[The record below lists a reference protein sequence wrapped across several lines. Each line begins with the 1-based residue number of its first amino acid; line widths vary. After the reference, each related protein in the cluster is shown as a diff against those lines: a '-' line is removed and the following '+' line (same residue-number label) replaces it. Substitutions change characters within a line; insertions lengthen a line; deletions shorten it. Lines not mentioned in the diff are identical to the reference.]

1 MESQVSVFHRLFP
14 MVALFAA
21 FALVTPAHAERIKDL
36 GTFQGVRPNQ
46 LTGYGIVVGLAGTGD
61 DSTEFDESRA
71 CAGMAFEVVSLAAS
85 CRLLPNIAVCRGAA
99 STMWFCCCNWS

>member
-21 FALVTPAHAERIKDL
+21 FALVTPAHAERIKDV

-46 LTGYGIVVGLAGTGD
+46 LTGYGIVV
-61 DSTEFDESRA
+61 
-71 CAGMAFEVVSLAAS
+71 
-85 CRLLPNIAVCRGAA
+85 
-99 STMWFCCCNWS
+99 